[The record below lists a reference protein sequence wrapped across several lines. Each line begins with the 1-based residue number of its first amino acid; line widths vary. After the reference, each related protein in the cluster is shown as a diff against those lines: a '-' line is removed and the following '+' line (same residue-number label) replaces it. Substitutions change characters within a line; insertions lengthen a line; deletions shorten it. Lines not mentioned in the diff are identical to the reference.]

1 MDPEANRKATIV
13 EDARPFAL
21 GPRPGLLDQALSGG
35 CVRQATDDAIVTWN
49 WAQIGTVVWVV
60 P

>member
-1 MDPEANRKATIV
+1 
-13 EDARPFAL
+13 L
-21 GPRPGLLDQALSGG
+21 GQALSGG